1 MLSIYIIS
9 FYLFIISHMGS
20 LSHIVVAA
28 LYLQQRDVPATY
40 ILKRE
45 KGDAFSRFRF
55 VLEKLWRDPREMCNK
70 DPCWQSIQAPANAD
84 PLGNWID
91 IIKTVVGW
99 TIFFG
104 ISVRKTREMKE
115 MGKRCSDNFLSMV
128 NDAVHPTQH
137 HSFDPPKKE
146 KKKKAAA

>member
-1 MLSIYIIS
+1 
-9 FYLFIISHMGS
+9 MGS
-20 LSHIVVAA
+20 LSHTVVAA

-99 TIFFG
+99 TIFFFWHFG
-104 ISVRKTREMKE
+104 QKNPRDERNGKTVLGQFSVHGERRGASNAT
-115 MGKRCSDNFLSMV
+115 
-128 NDAVHPTQH
+128 
-137 HSFDPPKKE
+137 SF
-146 KKKKAAA
+146 A